1 MRTPLTLQNTILS
14 VTGLGYVGLPI
25 ALAFSRKFPVVGF
38 DIHEGRIEKMQN
50 GEDPSGEV
58 TASEFEGANIEFT
71 ANPAFLRKA
80 NFHIVA
86 VPTPID
92 VHTMPDLGPLLS
104 ATITVGKALKPG
116 DYVVFES
123 TTYPACT
130 EEECVPLLEQV
141 SGLTMGKDFKVGF
154 SPERINPGDK
164 EHTLKNV
171 IKVVSGNDAEALEF
185 ISAVY
190 GCIVEAGIYK
200 ASSIKVAEAAKIIEN
215 TQRDLNIA
223 LMNEISMICD
233 RLKINT
239 FEVLEAAGTKWN
251 FLKFTPGL
259 VGGHCIGVD
268 PYYLTYKSK
277 ALGHDPKII
286 LAGRYTNDQMPA
298 YISKKTVQ
306 KMVKQ
311 GKSPAD
317 SRVLVLGVTFKE
329 GVSDVRNSKVAELV
343 QELKAYSLQVDVV
356 DPYADAEAL
365 HEDYQIEL
373 SKEPTG
379 TYDAILLAV
388 SHKPFMELDNEKLKS
403 WANFPALMVDIKGQ
417 FRKKAEGFEYWSL

>member
-403 WANFPALMVDIKGQ
+403 WANFPALLVDIKGQ

>member
-259 VGGHCIGVD
+259 VGGHFIGVD